1 MNWRLIESS
10 AELTAVLA
18 EHREHPHV
26 AVDTEFRRRDTFYPQ
41 VALLQLC
48 WGGDAFLI
56 DPLSLDDL
64 TALKTWLTD
73 PAQVKFLH
81 SASEDLEVFAHWL
94 GVLPTPLF
102 DTQRAATLVGLG
114 GGQSYRALVASFHDI
129 DLPKDETQSDWL
141 QRPLTDRQ
149 AEYAALDVTYL
160 YPIGLELEARATEL
174 GRLDWVLEEGARL
187 RPGGKPPISK
197 FRSAYKLSPRQ
208 QWALT
213 ELVDWREAEAK
224 GRDRPRSWI
233 LSDKVVM
240 ATARALPSSVRELSA
255 IDEMPAGLVRR
266 AGDTLL
272 ARIAAANDRDMATL
286 PAEIATPLSGSERQL
301 LKQLT
306 ARVLT
311 VSESLAVPPE
321 ALMPKADLEQL
332 IRLQANPSLPLPAA
346 WSGWRAERV
355 VAPLREWLSQER
367 SKGSAEESDG
377 ANNMES
383 DVESDA

>member
-1 MNWRLIESS
+1 VNWRLIDSS
-10 AELTAVLA
+10 AELSAVLA
-18 EHREHPHV
+18 EHREHSHV

-56 DPLSLDDL
+56 DPLLLDDL
-64 TALKTWLTD
+64 AALKTWLAD

-94 GVLPTPLF
+94 DVLPAPLF
-102 DTQRAATLVGLG
+102 DTQRAAALVGLG

-160 YPIGLELEARATEL
+160 HPIGLKLEALAREL

-197 FRSAYKLSPRQ
+197 FRSAHKLSPRQ
-208 QWALT
+208 QWALS
-213 ELVDWREAEAK
+213 ELVDWRETQAK

-240 ATARALPSSVRELSA
+240 ATARALPSTVRELSA
-255 IDEMPAGLVRR
+255 VDEMPAGLVRR
-266 AGDTLL
+266 AGDALL
-272 ARIAAANDRDMATL
+272 ARIAAASERDMATL
-286 PAEIATPLSGSERQL
+286 PAEISTPLSSTERQL

-306 ARVLT
+306 ERVVT

-332 IRLQANPSLPLPAA
+332 IRLQANPSLPSPAA

-355 VAPLREWLSQER
+355 VDPLREWLSQE
-367 SKGSAEESDG
+367 STQGCAEESD
-377 ANNMES
+377 MES
-383 DVESDA
+383 GA

>member
-1 MNWRLIESS
+1 VNWRLIDSS
-10 AELTAVLA
+10 AELSAVLA
-18 EHREHPHV
+18 EHREHSHV

-56 DPLSLDDL
+56 DPLLLDDL
-64 TALKTWLTD
+64 AALKTWLAD

-94 GVLPTPLF
+94 DVLPAPLF
-102 DTQRAATLVGLG
+102 DTQRAAALVGLG

-160 YPIGLELEARATEL
+160 HPIGLKLEALAREL

-197 FRSAYKLSPRQ
+197 FRSAHKLSPRQ
-208 QWALT
+208 QWALS
-213 ELVDWREAEAK
+213 ELVDWRETEAK

-240 ATARALPSSVRELSA
+240 ATARALPSTVRELSA
-255 IDEMPAGLVRR
+255 VDEMPAGLVRR
-266 AGDTLL
+266 AGDALL
-272 ARIAAANDRDMATL
+272 ARIAAASERDMATL
-286 PAEIATPLSGSERQL
+286 PAEISTPLSSTERQL

-306 ARVLT
+306 ERVVT

-332 IRLQANPSLPLPAA
+332 IRLQANPSLPSPAA

-355 VAPLREWLSQER
+355 VAPLREWLSQESSR
-367 SKGSAEESDG
+367 GSAEERDG
-377 ANNMES
+377 ANDVES

>member
-1 MNWRLIESS
+1 VNWRLIDSS
-10 AELTAVLA
+10 AELSAVLA
-18 EHREHPHV
+18 EHREHSHV

-64 TALKTWLTD
+64 AALKTWLAD

-94 GVLPTPLF
+94 DVLPAPLF
-102 DTQRAATLVGLG
+102 DTQRAAALVGLG

-160 YPIGLELEARATEL
+160 HPIGLKLEALAREL

-197 FRSAYKLSPRQ
+197 FRSAHKLSPRQ
-208 QWALT
+208 QWALS
-213 ELVDWREAEAK
+213 ELVDWRETEAK

-233 LSDKVVM
+233 LSDKVMM
-240 ATARALPSSVRELSA
+240 ATARALPSTVRELSA
-255 IDEMPAGLVRR
+255 VDEMPAGLVRR
-266 AGDTLL
+266 AGDALL
-272 ARIAAANDRDMATL
+272 ARIAAASERDMATL
-286 PAEIATPLSGSERQL
+286 PAEISTPLSSTERQL

-306 ARVLT
+306 ERVVT

-332 IRLQANPSLPLPAA
+332 IRLQANPSLPSPAA

-355 VAPLREWLSQER
+355 VDPLREWLSQE
-367 SKGSAEESDG
+367 STQGCAEESD
-377 ANNMES
+377 MES
-383 DVESDA
+383 GT

>member
-1 MNWRLIESS
+1 MNWRLIDSS
-10 AELTAVLA
+10 AELSAVLA
-18 EHREHPHV
+18 EHREHSHV

-56 DPLSLDDL
+56 DPLLLDDL
-64 TALKTWLTD
+64 AALKTWLAD

-94 GVLPTPLF
+94 DVLPAPLF
-102 DTQRAATLVGLG
+102 DTQRAAALVGLG

-160 YPIGLELEARATEL
+160 HPIGLKLEALAREM

-197 FRSAYKLSPRQ
+197 FRSAHKLPPRQ

-213 ELVDWREAEAK
+213 ELVDWRETEAK

-240 ATARALPSSVRELSA
+240 ATARALPSTVRELSA
-255 IDEMPAGLVRR
+255 VDEMPAGLVRR
-266 AGDTLL
+266 AGDALL
-272 ARIAAANDRDMATL
+272 ARIAAASERDMATL
-286 PAEIATPLSGSERQL
+286 PAEISTPLSSTERQL

-306 ARVLT
+306 ERVVT

-332 IRLQANPSLPLPAA
+332 IRLQANPSLPSPAA

-355 VAPLREWLSQER
+355 VDPLREWLSQE
-367 SKGSAEESDG
+367 STQGCAEESD
-377 ANNMES
+377 MES
-383 DVESDA
+383 GA

>member
-1 MNWRLIESS
+1 MNWRLIDSS
-10 AELTAVLA
+10 AELSAVLA
-18 EHREHPHV
+18 EHREHSHV

-56 DPLSLDDL
+56 DPLLLDDL
-64 TALKTWLTD
+64 AALKTWLAD

-94 GVLPTPLF
+94 DVLPAPLF
-102 DTQRAATLVGLG
+102 DTQRAAALVGLG
-114 GGQSYRALVASFHDI
+114 GGQSYRALVAAFHDI

-160 YPIGLELEARATEL
+160 HPIGLKLEALAREL

-197 FRSAYKLSPRQ
+197 FRSAHKLSPRQ
-208 QWALT
+208 QWALS
-213 ELVDWREAEAK
+213 ELVDWRETEAK

-240 ATARALPSSVRELSA
+240 ATARALPSTVRELSA
-255 IDEMPAGLVRR
+255 VDEMPAGLVRR
-266 AGDTLL
+266 AGDALL
-272 ARIAAANDRDMATL
+272 ARIAAASERDMATL
-286 PAEIATPLSGSERQL
+286 PAEISTPLSSTERQL

-306 ARVLT
+306 ERVVT

-332 IRLQANPSLPLPAA
+332 IRLQANPSLPSPAA
-346 WSGWRAERV
+346 WSGWRAKRV
-355 VAPLREWLSQER
+355 VDPLREWLSQE
-367 SKGSAEESDG
+367 STQGCAEESD
-377 ANNMES
+377 MES
-383 DVESDA
+383 GT

>member
-1 MNWRLIESS
+1 MNWRLIDSS
-10 AELTAVLA
+10 AELSAVLA
-18 EHREHPHV
+18 EHREHSHV

-56 DPLSLDDL
+56 DPLLLDDL
-64 TALKTWLTD
+64 AALKTWLAD

-94 GVLPTPLF
+94 DVLPAPLF
-102 DTQRAATLVGLG
+102 DTQRAAALVGLG
-114 GGQSYRALVASFHDI
+114 GGQSYRALVAAFHDI

-160 YPIGLELEARATEL
+160 HPIGLKLEALAREL

-197 FRSAYKLSPRQ
+197 FRSAHKLSPRQ
-208 QWALT
+208 QWALS
-213 ELVDWREAEAK
+213 ELVDWRETQAK

-240 ATARALPSSVRELSA
+240 ATARALPSTVGELSA
-255 IDEMPAGLVRR
+255 VDEMPAGLVRR
-266 AGDTLL
+266 AGDALL
-272 ARIAAANDRDMATL
+272 ARIAAASERDMATL
-286 PAEIATPLSGSERQL
+286 PAEISTPLSSTERQL

-306 ARVLT
+306 ERVVT

-332 IRLQANPSLPLPAA
+332 IRLQANPSLPSPAA

-355 VAPLREWLSQER
+355 VDPLREWLSQE
-367 SKGSAEESDG
+367 STQGCAEESD
-377 ANNMES
+377 MES
-383 DVESDA
+383 GT

>member
-1 MNWRLIESS
+1 MNWRLIDSS
-10 AELTAVLA
+10 AELSAVLA
-18 EHREHPHV
+18 EHREHSHV

-56 DPLSLDDL
+56 DPLLLDDL
-64 TALKTWLTD
+64 AALKTWLAD

-94 GVLPTPLF
+94 DVLPAPLF
-102 DTQRAATLVGLG
+102 DTQRAAALVGLG

-160 YPIGLELEARATEL
+160 HPIGLKLEALAREM

-197 FRSAYKLSPRQ
+197 FRSAHKLSPRQ
-208 QWALT
+208 QWALS
-213 ELVDWREAEAK
+213 ELVDWRETEAK

-240 ATARALPSSVRELSA
+240 ATARALPSTVRELSA
-255 IDEMPAGLVRR
+255 VDEMPAGLVRR
-266 AGDTLL
+266 AGDALL
-272 ARIAAANDRDMATL
+272 ARIAAASERDMATL
-286 PAEIATPLSGSERQL
+286 PAEISTPLSSTERQL

-306 ARVLT
+306 ERVVT

-332 IRLQANPSLPLPAA
+332 IRLQANPSLPSPAA

-355 VAPLREWLSQER
+355 VDPLREWLSQE
-367 SKGSAEESDG
+367 STQGCAEESD
-377 ANNMES
+377 MES
-383 DVESDA
+383 GT

>member
-1 MNWRLIESS
+1 VNWRLIDSS
-10 AELTAVLA
+10 AELSAVLA
-18 EHREHPHV
+18 EHREHSHV

-56 DPLSLDDL
+56 DPLLLDDL
-64 TALKTWLTD
+64 AALKTWLAD

-94 GVLPTPLF
+94 DVLPAPLF
-102 DTQRAATLVGLG
+102 DTQRAAALVGLG

-160 YPIGLELEARATEL
+160 HPIGLKLEALAREM

-197 FRSAYKLSPRQ
+197 FRSAHKLSPRQ
-208 QWALT
+208 QWALS
-213 ELVDWREAEAK
+213 ELVDWRETQAK

-240 ATARALPSSVRELSA
+240 ATARALPSTVRELSA
-255 IDEMPAGLVRR
+255 VDEMPAGLVRR
-266 AGDTLL
+266 AGDALL
-272 ARIAAANDRDMATL
+272 ARIAAASDRDMATL
-286 PAEIATPLSGSERQL
+286 PAEISTPLSSTERQL

-306 ARVLT
+306 ERVVT

-332 IRLQANPSLPLPAA
+332 IRLQANPSLPSPAA

-355 VAPLREWLSQER
+355 VDPLREWLSQE
-367 SKGSAEESDG
+367 STQGCAEESD
-377 ANNMES
+377 MES
-383 DVESDA
+383 GA

>member
-1 MNWRLIESS
+1 VNWRLIDTS
-10 AELTAVLA
+10 AELSAVLA
-18 EHREHPHV
+18 EHREHSHV

-56 DPLSLDDL
+56 DPLLLDDL
-64 TALKTWLTD
+64 AALKTWLAD

-94 GVLPTPLF
+94 DVLPAPLF
-102 DTQRAATLVGLG
+102 DTQRAAALVGLG

-160 YPIGLELEARATEL
+160 HPIGLKLEALAREL

-197 FRSAYKLSPRQ
+197 FRSAHKLSPRQ
-208 QWALT
+208 QWALS
-213 ELVDWREAEAK
+213 ELVDWRETEAK

-240 ATARALPSSVRELSA
+240 ATARALPSTVRELSA
-255 IDEMPAGLVRR
+255 VDEMPAGLVRR
-266 AGDTLL
+266 AGDALL
-272 ARIAAANDRDMATL
+272 ARIAAASERDMATL
-286 PAEIATPLSGSERQL
+286 PAEISTPLSSTERQL

-306 ARVLT
+306 ERVVT

-332 IRLQANPSLPLPAA
+332 IRLQANPSLPSPAA

-355 VAPLREWLSQER
+355 VDPLREWLSQE
-367 SKGSAEESDG
+367 STQGCAEESD
-377 ANNMES
+377 MES
-383 DVESDA
+383 GT

>member
-1 MNWRLIESS
+1 VNWRLIDSS
-10 AELTAVLA
+10 AELSAVLA
-18 EHREHPHV
+18 EHREHSHV

-56 DPLSLDDL
+56 DPLLLDDL
-64 TALKTWLTD
+64 AALKTWLAD

-94 GVLPTPLF
+94 DVLPAPLF
-102 DTQRAATLVGLG
+102 DTQRAAALVGLG

-160 YPIGLELEARATEL
+160 HPIGLKLEALAREL

-197 FRSAYKLSPRQ
+197 FRSAHKLSPRQ
-208 QWALT
+208 QWALS
-213 ELVDWREAEAK
+213 ELVDWRETEAK

-240 ATARALPSSVRELSA
+240 ATARALPSTVRELSA
-255 IDEMPAGLVRR
+255 VDEMPAGLVRR
-266 AGDTLL
+266 AGDALL
-272 ARIAAANDRDMATL
+272 ARIAAASERDMATL
-286 PAEIATPLSGSERQL
+286 PAEISTPLSSTERQL

-306 ARVLT
+306 ERVVT

-332 IRLQANPSLPLPAA
+332 IRLQANPSLPSPAA

-355 VAPLREWLSQER
+355 VDPLREWLSLESTQ
-367 SKGSAEESDG
+367 GCAEESD
-377 ANNMES
+377 MES
-383 DVESDA
+383 GT

>member
-1 MNWRLIESS
+1 VNWRLIDSS
-10 AELTAVLA
+10 AELSAVLA
-18 EHREHPHV
+18 EHREHSHV

-64 TALKTWLTD
+64 AALKTWLAD

-94 GVLPTPLF
+94 DVLPTPLF
-102 DTQRAATLVGLG
+102 DTQRAAALVGLG
-114 GGQSYRALVASFHDI
+114 GGQSYRALVAAFHDI

-160 YPIGLELEARATEL
+160 HPIGLKLEALAREL
-174 GRLDWVLEEGARL
+174 GRHDWVLEEGARL

-197 FRSAYKLSPRQ
+197 FRSAHKLSPRQ

-213 ELVDWREAEAK
+213 ELVDWRETEAK

-240 ATARALPSSVRELSA
+240 ATARALPSTVRELSA
-255 IDEMPAGLVRR
+255 VDEMPAGLVRR
-266 AGDTLL
+266 AGDALL
-272 ARIAAANDRDMATL
+272 ARIAAASERDMATL
-286 PAEIATPLSGSERQL
+286 PAEISTPLSSTERQL

-306 ARVLT
+306 ARVVT

-332 IRLQANPSLPLPAA
+332 IRLQANPSLPSPAA

-355 VAPLREWLSQER
+355 VDPLREWLSQE
-367 SKGSAEESDG
+367 STQGCAEESD
-377 ANNMES
+377 MES
-383 DVESDA
+383 GT

>member
-1 MNWRLIESS
+1 MNWRLIDSS
-10 AELTAVLA
+10 AELSAVLA
-18 EHREHPHV
+18 EHREHSHV

-56 DPLSLDDL
+56 DPLLLDDL
-64 TALKTWLTD
+64 AALKTWLAD

-94 GVLPTPLF
+94 DVLPAPLF
-102 DTQRAATLVGLG
+102 DTQRAAALVGLG

-160 YPIGLELEARATEL
+160 HPIGLKLEALAREM

-197 FRSAYKLSPRQ
+197 FRSAHKLSPRQ
-208 QWALT
+208 QWALS
-213 ELVDWREAEAK
+213 ELVDWRETEAK

-240 ATARALPSSVRELSA
+240 ATARALPSTVRELSA
-255 IDEMPAGLVRR
+255 VDEMPAGLVRR
-266 AGDTLL
+266 AGDALL
-272 ARIAAANDRDMATL
+272 ARIAAASERDMATL
-286 PAEIATPLSGSERQL
+286 PAEISTPLSSTERQL

-306 ARVLT
+306 ERVVT

-332 IRLQANPSLPLPAA
+332 IRLQANPSLPSPAA

-355 VAPLREWLSQER
+355 VDPLREWLSQE
-367 SKGSAEESDG
+367 STQGCAEESD
-377 ANNMES
+377 MES
-383 DVESDA
+383 GA

>member
-1 MNWRLIESS
+1 MNWRLIDSS
-10 AELTAVLA
+10 AELSAVLA
-18 EHREHPHV
+18 EHREHSHV

-56 DPLSLDDL
+56 DPLLLDDL
-64 TALKTWLTD
+64 AALKTWLAD

-94 GVLPTPLF
+94 DVLPAPLF
-102 DTQRAATLVGLG
+102 DTQRAAALVGLG

-160 YPIGLELEARATEL
+160 HPIGLKLEALAREL

-197 FRSAYKLSPRQ
+197 FRSAHKLSPRQ
-208 QWALT
+208 QWALS
-213 ELVDWREAEAK
+213 ELVDWRETEAK

-240 ATARALPSSVRELSA
+240 ATARALPSTVRELSA
-255 IDEMPAGLVRR
+255 VDEMPAGLVRR
-266 AGDTLL
+266 AGDALL
-272 ARIAAANDRDMATL
+272 ARIAAASERDMATL
-286 PAEIATPLSGSERQL
+286 PAEISTPLSSTERQL

-306 ARVLT
+306 ERVVT

-332 IRLQANPSLPLPAA
+332 IRLQANPSLPSPAA

-355 VAPLREWLSQER
+355 VDPLREWLSQE
-367 SKGSAEESDG
+367 STPVCAEESD
-377 ANNMES
+377 MES
-383 DVESDA
+383 GA

>member
-1 MNWRLIESS
+1 MNWRLIDSS
-10 AELTAVLA
+10 AELSAVLA
-18 EHREHPHV
+18 EHREHSHV

-56 DPLSLDDL
+56 DPLLLDDL
-64 TALKTWLTD
+64 AALKTWLAD

-94 GVLPTPLF
+94 DVLPAPLF
-102 DTQRAATLVGLG
+102 DTQRAAALVGLG
-114 GGQSYRALVASFHDI
+114 GGQSYRALVAAFHDI

-160 YPIGLELEARATEL
+160 HPIGLKLEALAREL

-197 FRSAYKLSPRQ
+197 FRSAHKLSPRQ
-208 QWALT
+208 QWALS
-213 ELVDWREAEAK
+213 ELVDWRETEAK

-240 ATARALPSSVRELSA
+240 ATARALPSTVRELSA
-255 IDEMPAGLVRR
+255 VDEMPAGLVRR
-266 AGDTLL
+266 AGDALL
-272 ARIAAANDRDMATL
+272 ARIAAASERDMATL
-286 PAEIATPLSGSERQL
+286 PAEISTPLSSTERQL

-306 ARVLT
+306 ERVVT

-332 IRLQANPSLPLPAA
+332 IRLQANPSLPSPAA

-355 VAPLREWLSQER
+355 VDPLREWLSQE
-367 SKGSAEESDG
+367 STQGCAEESD
-377 ANNMES
+377 MES
-383 DVESDA
+383 GT

>member
-10 AELTAVLA
+10 AELSAVLA
-18 EHREHPHV
+18 EHRHHSHV

-48 WGGDAFLI
+48 WGADAFLI
-56 DPLSLDDL
+56 DPLLLDDL
-64 TALKTWLTD
+64 SALTTWLAD

-102 DTQRAATLVGLG
+102 DTQRAASMVGLG
-114 GGQSYRALVASFHDI
+114 GGQSYRALVAAFYDI

-160 YPIGLELEARATEL
+160 HPIGLQLEARARDL

-197 FRSAYKLSPRQ
+197 FKSAYRLSSRQ

-233 LSDKVVM
+233 LSDKVLT
-240 ATARALPSSVRELSA
+240 ATARALPSTLHELSA
-255 IDEMPAGLVRR
+255 VDEMPAGLVRR
-266 AGDTLL
+266 AGDALL
-272 ARIAAANDRDMATL
+272 ACIAASAERDVSVSPATIVMPL
-286 PAEIATPLSGSERQL
+286 ASAERHL

-306 ARVLT
+306 ERVAA
-311 VSESLAVPPE
+311 VSESLAIPPE
-321 ALMPKADLEQL
+321 VLMPKADLEQL
-332 IRLQANPSLPLPAA
+332 IRLQVNPSLVAPGA
-346 WSGWRAERV
+346 WVGWRAERV
-355 VAPLREWLSQER
+355 VEPLREWLSQQSALES
-367 SKGSAEESDG
+367 SKEPGI
-377 ANNMES
+377 
-383 DVESDA
+383 

>member
-1 MNWRLIESS
+1 MNWRLIDSS
-10 AELTAVLA
+10 AELSAVLA
-18 EHREHPHV
+18 EHREHSHV

-56 DPLSLDDL
+56 DPLLLDDL
-64 TALKTWLTD
+64 AALKTWLAD

-94 GVLPTPLF
+94 DVLPTPLF
-102 DTQRAATLVGLG
+102 DTQRAAALVGLG
-114 GGQSYRALVASFHDI
+114 GGQSYRALVAAFHDI

-160 YPIGLELEARATEL
+160 HPIGLKLEALAREM

-197 FRSAYKLSPRQ
+197 FRSAHKLSPRQ
-208 QWALT
+208 QWALS
-213 ELVDWREAEAK
+213 ELVDWRETEAK

-240 ATARALPSSVRELSA
+240 ATARALPSTVRELSA
-255 IDEMPAGLVRR
+255 VDEMPAGLVRR
-266 AGDTLL
+266 AGDALL
-272 ARIAAANDRDMATL
+272 ARIAAASERDMATL
-286 PAEIATPLSGSERQL
+286 PAEISTPLSSTERQL

-306 ARVLT
+306 ERVVT

-332 IRLQANPSLPLPAA
+332 IRLQANPSLPSPAA

-355 VAPLREWLSQER
+355 VDPLREWLSQE
-367 SKGSAEESDG
+367 STQGCAEESD
-377 ANNMES
+377 MES
-383 DVESDA
+383 GT

>member
-1 MNWRLIESS
+1 VNWRLIDSS
-10 AELTAVLA
+10 AELSAVLA
-18 EHREHPHV
+18 EHREHSHV

-56 DPLSLDDL
+56 DPLLLDDL
-64 TALKTWLTD
+64 AALKTWLAD

-94 GVLPTPLF
+94 DVLPAPLF
-102 DTQRAATLVGLG
+102 DTQRAAALVGLG
-114 GGQSYRALVASFHDI
+114 GGQSYCALVAAFHDI

-160 YPIGLELEARATEL
+160 HPIGLKLEALAREL

-197 FRSAYKLSPRQ
+197 FRSAHKLPPRQ

-213 ELVDWREAEAK
+213 ELVDWRETEAK

-240 ATARALPSSVRELSA
+240 ATARALPSTVRELSA
-255 IDEMPAGLVRR
+255 VDEMPAGLVRR
-266 AGDTLL
+266 AGDALL
-272 ARIAAANDRDMATL
+272 ARIAAASERDMATL
-286 PAEIATPLSGSERQL
+286 PAEISTPLSSTERQL

-306 ARVLT
+306 ERVVT

-332 IRLQANPSLPLPAA
+332 IRLQANPSLPSPAA

-355 VAPLREWLSQER
+355 VDPLREWLSQE
-367 SKGSAEESDG
+367 STQGCAEESD
-377 ANNMES
+377 MES
-383 DVESDA
+383 GT

>member
-1 MNWRLIESS
+1 MNWRLIDSS
-10 AELTAVLA
+10 AELSAVLA
-18 EHREHPHV
+18 EHREHSHV

-56 DPLSLDDL
+56 DPLLLDDL
-64 TALKTWLTD
+64 AALKTWLAD

-94 GVLPTPLF
+94 DVLPAPLF
-102 DTQRAATLVGLG
+102 DTQRAAALVGLG

-160 YPIGLELEARATEL
+160 HPIGLKLEALAREL

-197 FRSAYKLSPRQ
+197 FRSAHKLSPRQ
-208 QWALT
+208 QLALS
-213 ELVDWREAEAK
+213 ELVDWRESEAK

-240 ATARALPSSVRELSA
+240 ATARALPSTVRELSA
-255 IDEMPAGLVRR
+255 VDEMPAGLVRR
-266 AGDTLL
+266 AGDALL
-272 ARIAAANDRDMATL
+272 ARIAAASERDMATL
-286 PAEIATPLSGSERQL
+286 PAEISTPLSSTERQL

-306 ARVLT
+306 ERVVT

-332 IRLQANPSLPLPAA
+332 IRLQANPSLPSPAA

-355 VAPLREWLSQER
+355 VDPLREWLSQE
-367 SKGSAEESDG
+367 STQGCAEESD
-377 ANNMES
+377 MES
-383 DVESDA
+383 GT

>member
-1 MNWRLIESS
+1 VNWRLIDTS
-10 AELTAVLA
+10 AELSAVLA
-18 EHREHPHV
+18 EHREHSHV

-56 DPLSLDDL
+56 DPLLLDDL
-64 TALKTWLTD
+64 AALKTWLAD

-94 GVLPTPLF
+94 DVLPAPLF
-102 DTQRAATLVGLG
+102 DTQRAAALVGLG

-160 YPIGLELEARATEL
+160 HPIGLKLEALAREL

-197 FRSAYKLSPRQ
+197 FRSAHKLSPRQ
-208 QWALT
+208 QWALS
-213 ELVDWREAEAK
+213 ELVDWRETEAK

-240 ATARALPSSVRELSA
+240 ATARALPSTVRELSA
-255 IDEMPAGLVRR
+255 VDEMPAGLVRR
-266 AGDTLL
+266 AGDALL
-272 ARIAAANDRDMATL
+272 ARIAAASERDMATL
-286 PAEIATPLSGSERQL
+286 PAEISTPLSSTERQL

-306 ARVLT
+306 ERVVT

-332 IRLQANPSLPLPAA
+332 IRLQANPSLPSPAA

-355 VAPLREWLSQER
+355 VDPLREWLSQE
-367 SKGSAEESDG
+367 STQGCAEESD
-377 ANNMES
+377 MES
-383 DVESDA
+383 GA

>member
-1 MNWRLIESS
+1 MNWRLIDSS
-10 AELTAVLA
+10 AELSAVLA
-18 EHREHPHV
+18 EHREHSHV

-64 TALKTWLTD
+64 AALKTWLAD

-94 GVLPTPLF
+94 DVLPAPLF
-102 DTQRAATLVGLG
+102 DTQRAAALVGLG
-114 GGQSYRALVASFHDI
+114 GGQSYRALVAAFHDI

-160 YPIGLELEARATEL
+160 HPIGLKLEALAREL

-197 FRSAYKLSPRQ
+197 FRSAHKLSPRQ
-208 QWALT
+208 QWALS
-213 ELVDWREAEAK
+213 ELVDWRETQAK

-240 ATARALPSSVRELSA
+240 ATARALPSTVRELSA
-255 IDEMPAGLVRR
+255 VDEMPAGLVRR
-266 AGDTLL
+266 AGDALL
-272 ARIAAANDRDMATL
+272 ARIAAASERDMATL
-286 PAEIATPLSGSERQL
+286 PAEISTPLSSTERQL

-306 ARVLT
+306 ERVVT

-332 IRLQANPSLPLPAA
+332 IRLQANPSLPSPAA

-355 VAPLREWLSQER
+355 VDPLREWLSQE
-367 SKGSAEESDG
+367 STQGCAEESD
-377 ANNMES
+377 MES
-383 DVESDA
+383 GT

>member
-1 MNWRLIESS
+1 VNWRLIDSS
-10 AELTAVLA
+10 AELSAVLA
-18 EHREHPHV
+18 EHREHSHV

-56 DPLSLDDL
+56 DPLLLDDL
-64 TALKTWLTD
+64 AALKTWLAD

-94 GVLPTPLF
+94 DVLPTPLF
-102 DTQRAATLVGLG
+102 DTQRAAALVGLG
-114 GGQSYRALVASFHDI
+114 GGQSYRALVAAFHDI

-160 YPIGLELEARATEL
+160 HPIGLKLEALAREL

-197 FRSAYKLSPRQ
+197 FRSAHKLSPRQ
-208 QWALT
+208 QWALS
-213 ELVDWREAEAK
+213 ELVDWRETEAK

-240 ATARALPSSVRELSA
+240 ATARALPSTVRELSA
-255 IDEMPAGLVRR
+255 VDEMPAGLVRR
-266 AGDTLL
+266 AGDALL
-272 ARIAAANDRDMATL
+272 ARIAAASERDMATL
-286 PAEIATPLSGSERQL
+286 PAEISTPLSSTERQL

-306 ARVLT
+306 ERVVT

-332 IRLQANPSLPLPAA
+332 IRLQANPSLPSPAA

-355 VAPLREWLSQER
+355 VDPLREWLSQE
-367 SKGSAEESDG
+367 STQGCAEESD
-377 ANNMES
+377 MES
-383 DVESDA
+383 GT

>member
-1 MNWRLIESS
+1 MNWRLIDSS
-10 AELTAVLA
+10 AELSAVLA
-18 EHREHPHV
+18 EHREHSHV

-56 DPLSLDDL
+56 DPLLLDDL
-64 TALKTWLTD
+64 AALKTWLAD

-94 GVLPTPLF
+94 DVLPAPLF
-102 DTQRAATLVGLG
+102 DTQRAAALVGLG

-160 YPIGLELEARATEL
+160 HPIGLKLEALAREL

-197 FRSAYKLSPRQ
+197 FRSAHKLSPRQ
-208 QWALT
+208 QWALS
-213 ELVDWREAEAK
+213 ELVDWRETEAK
-224 GRDRPRSWI
+224 RRDRPRSWI

-240 ATARALPSSVRELSA
+240 ATARALPSTVRELSA
-255 IDEMPAGLVRR
+255 VDEMPAGLVRR
-266 AGDTLL
+266 AGDALL
-272 ARIAAANDRDMATL
+272 ARIAAASERDMATL
-286 PAEIATPLSGSERQL
+286 PAEISTPLSSTERQL

-306 ARVLT
+306 ERVVT

-332 IRLQANPSLPLPAA
+332 IRLQANPSLPSPAA

-355 VAPLREWLSQER
+355 VDPLREWLSQE
-367 SKGSAEESDG
+367 STQGCAEESD
-377 ANNMES
+377 MES
-383 DVESDA
+383 GA

>member
-1 MNWRLIESS
+1 MNWRLIDSS
-10 AELTAVLA
+10 AELSAVLA
-18 EHREHPHV
+18 EHREHSHV

-56 DPLSLDDL
+56 DPLLLDDL
-64 TALKTWLTD
+64 AALKTWLAD

-94 GVLPTPLF
+94 DVLPAPLF
-102 DTQRAATLVGLG
+102 DTQRAAALVGLG

-160 YPIGLELEARATEL
+160 HPIGLKLEALAREL

-197 FRSAYKLSPRQ
+197 FRSAHKLSPRQ
-208 QWALT
+208 QWALS
-213 ELVDWREAEAK
+213 ELVDWRETQAK

-240 ATARALPSSVRELSA
+240 ATARALPSTVRELSA
-255 IDEMPAGLVRR
+255 VDEMPAGLVRR
-266 AGDTLL
+266 AGDALL
-272 ARIAAANDRDMATL
+272 ARIAAASERDMATL
-286 PAEIATPLSGSERQL
+286 PAEISTPLSSTERQL

-306 ARVLT
+306 ERVVT

-332 IRLQANPSLPLPAA
+332 IRLQANPSLPSPAA

-355 VAPLREWLSQER
+355 VDPLREWLSQE
-367 SKGSAEESDG
+367 STQGCAEESD
-377 ANNMES
+377 MES
-383 DVESDA
+383 GT

>member
-1 MNWRLIESS
+1 VNWRLIDSS
-10 AELTAVLA
+10 AELSAVLA

-56 DPLSLDDL
+56 DPLLLDDL
-64 TALKTWLTD
+64 AALKTWLAD

-94 GVLPTPLF
+94 DVLPAPLF
-102 DTQRAATLVGLG
+102 DTQRAAALVGLG

-160 YPIGLELEARATEL
+160 HPIGLKLEALAREL

-197 FRSAYKLSPRQ
+197 FRSAHKLSPRQ
-208 QWALT
+208 QWALS
-213 ELVDWREAEAK
+213 ELVDWRETEAK

-240 ATARALPSSVRELSA
+240 ATARALPSTVRELSA
-255 IDEMPAGLVRR
+255 VDEMPAGLVRR
-266 AGDTLL
+266 AGDALL
-272 ARIAAANDRDMATL
+272 ARIAAASERDMATL
-286 PAEIATPLSGSERQL
+286 PAEISTPLSSTERQL

-306 ARVLT
+306 ERVVT

-332 IRLQANPSLPLPAA
+332 IRLQANPSLPSPAA

-355 VAPLREWLSQER
+355 VDPLREWLSQE
-367 SKGSAEESDG
+367 STQGCAEESD
-377 ANNMES
+377 MES
-383 DVESDA
+383 GT

>member
-1 MNWRLIESS
+1 MNWRLIDSS
-10 AELTAVLA
+10 AELSAVLA
-18 EHREHPHV
+18 EHREHSHV

-56 DPLSLDDL
+56 DPLLLDDL
-64 TALKTWLTD
+64 AALKTWLAD

-94 GVLPTPLF
+94 DVLPAPLF
-102 DTQRAATLVGLG
+102 DTQRAAALVGLG

-160 YPIGLELEARATEL
+160 HPIGLKLEALAREM

-197 FRSAYKLSPRQ
+197 FRSAHKLSPRQ
-208 QWALT
+208 QWALS
-213 ELVDWREAEAK
+213 ELVDWRETQAK

-240 ATARALPSSVRELSA
+240 ATARALPSTVRELSA
-255 IDEMPAGLVRR
+255 VDEMPAGLVRR
-266 AGDTLL
+266 AGDALL
-272 ARIAAANDRDMATL
+272 ARIAAASERDMATL
-286 PAEIATPLSGSERQL
+286 PAEISTPLSSTERQL

-306 ARVLT
+306 ERVVT

-332 IRLQANPSLPLPAA
+332 IRLQANPSLPSPAA

-355 VAPLREWLSQER
+355 VDPLREWLSQE
-367 SKGSAEESDG
+367 STQGCAEESD
-377 ANNMES
+377 MES
-383 DVESDA
+383 GA

>member
-1 MNWRLIESS
+1 MNWRLIDSS
-10 AELTAVLA
+10 AELSAVLA
-18 EHREHPHV
+18 EHREHSHV

-56 DPLSLDDL
+56 DPLLLDDL
-64 TALKTWLTD
+64 AALKTWLAD

-94 GVLPTPLF
+94 DVLPAPLF
-102 DTQRAATLVGLG
+102 DTQRAAALVGLG
-114 GGQSYRALVASFHDI
+114 GGQSYRALVAAFHDI

-160 YPIGLELEARATEL
+160 HPIGLKLEALAREL

-197 FRSAYKLSPRQ
+197 FRSAHKLSPRQ
-208 QWALT
+208 QWALS
-213 ELVDWREAEAK
+213 ELVDWRETQAK

-240 ATARALPSSVRELSA
+240 ATARALPSTVRELSA
-255 IDEMPAGLVRR
+255 VDEMPAGLVRR
-266 AGDTLL
+266 AGDALL
-272 ARIAAANDRDMATL
+272 ARIAAASERDMATL
-286 PAEIATPLSGSERQL
+286 PAEISTPLSSTERQL

-306 ARVLT
+306 ERVVT

-332 IRLQANPSLPLPAA
+332 IRLQANPSLPSPAA

-355 VAPLREWLSQER
+355 VDPLREWLSQE
-367 SKGSAEESDG
+367 STQGCAEESD
-377 ANNMES
+377 MES
-383 DVESDA
+383 GT

>member
-10 AELTAVLA
+10 AELSAVLA
-18 EHREHPHV
+18 EHRHHSHV

-48 WGGDAFLI
+48 WGADAFLI
-56 DPLSLDDL
+56 DPLLLDDL
-64 TALKTWLTD
+64 SVLTTWLAD

-102 DTQRAATLVGLG
+102 DTQRAASMVGLG
-114 GGQSYRALVASFHDI
+114 GGQSYRALVAAFYDI

-160 YPIGLELEARATEL
+160 HPIGLQLEARARDL

-197 FRSAYKLSPRQ
+197 FKSAYRLSSRQ

-233 LSDKVVM
+233 LGDKVLT
-240 ATARALPSSVRELSA
+240 ATARALPSTLHELSA
-255 IDEMPAGLVRR
+255 VDEMPAGLVRR
-266 AGDTLL
+266 AGDALL
-272 ARIAAANDRDMATL
+272 ACIAAAAERDVSVSPATIVMPL
-286 PAEIATPLSGSERQL
+286 ASAERHL
-301 LKQLT
+301 LKQLIE
-306 ARVLT
+306 RVAA
-311 VSESLAVPPE
+311 VSESLA
-321 ALMPKADLEQL
+321 
-332 IRLQANPSLPLPAA
+332 IRNITFQ
-346 WSGWRAERV
+346 
-355 VAPLREWLSQER
+355 
-367 SKGSAEESDG
+367 
-377 ANNMES
+377 
-383 DVESDA
+383 

>member
-1 MNWRLIESS
+1 VNWRLIDSS
-10 AELTAVLA
+10 AELSAVLA
-18 EHREHPHV
+18 EHREHSHV

-56 DPLSLDDL
+56 DPLLLDDL
-64 TALKTWLTD
+64 AALKTWLAD

-94 GVLPTPLF
+94 DVLPAPLF
-102 DTQRAATLVGLG
+102 DTQRAAALVGLG

-160 YPIGLELEARATEL
+160 HPIGLKLEALAREL

-197 FRSAYKLSPRQ
+197 FRSAHKLSPRQ
-208 QWALT
+208 QWALS
-213 ELVDWREAEAK
+213 ELVDWRETEAK

-240 ATARALPSSVRELSA
+240 ATARALPSTVRELSA
-255 IDEMPAGLVRR
+255 VDEMPAGLVRR
-266 AGDTLL
+266 AGDALL
-272 ARIAAANDRDMATL
+272 ARIAAASERDMATL
-286 PAEIATPLSGSERQL
+286 PAEISTPLSSTERQL

-306 ARVLT
+306 ERVVT

-332 IRLQANPSLPLPAA
+332 IRLQANPSLPSPAA
-346 WSGWRAERV
+346 WSGWRAKRV
-355 VAPLREWLSQER
+355 VDPLREWLSQE
-367 SKGSAEESDG
+367 STQGCAEESD
-377 ANNMES
+377 MES
-383 DVESDA
+383 GT

>member
-1 MNWRLIESS
+1 MNWRLIDSS
-10 AELTAVLA
+10 AELSAVLA
-18 EHREHPHV
+18 EHREHSHV

-56 DPLSLDDL
+56 DPLLLDDL
-64 TALKTWLTD
+64 AALKTWLAD

-94 GVLPTPLF
+94 DVLPAPLF
-102 DTQRAATLVGLG
+102 DTQRAAALVGLG
-114 GGQSYRALVASFHDI
+114 GGQSYRALVAAFHDI

-160 YPIGLELEARATEL
+160 HPIGLKLEALAREL

-197 FRSAYKLSPRQ
+197 FRSAHKLSPRQ
-208 QWALT
+208 QWALS
-213 ELVDWREAEAK
+213 ELVDWRETEAK

-240 ATARALPSSVRELSA
+240 ATARALPSTVRELSA
-255 IDEMPAGLVRR
+255 VDEMPAGLVRR
-266 AGDTLL
+266 AGDALL
-272 ARIAAANDRDMATL
+272 ARIAAASERDMATL
-286 PAEIATPLSGSERQL
+286 PAEISTPLSSTERQL

-306 ARVLT
+306 ERVVT

-332 IRLQANPSLPLPAA
+332 IRLQANPSLPSPAA

-355 VAPLREWLSQER
+355 VDPLREWLSQE
-367 SKGSAEESDG
+367 STQGCAEESDMKSG
-377 ANNMES
+377 T
-383 DVESDA
+383 

>member
-1 MNWRLIESS
+1 VNWRLIDSS
-10 AELTAVLA
+10 AELSAVLA
-18 EHREHPHV
+18 EHREHSHV

-56 DPLSLDDL
+56 DPLLLDDL
-64 TALKTWLTD
+64 AALKTWLAD

-94 GVLPTPLF
+94 DVLPAPLF
-102 DTQRAATLVGLG
+102 DTQRAAALVGLG
-114 GGQSYRALVASFHDI
+114 GGQSYRALVAAFHDI

-160 YPIGLELEARATEL
+160 HPIGLKLEALAREM

-197 FRSAYKLSPRQ
+197 FRSAHKLSPRQ
-208 QWALT
+208 QWALS
-213 ELVDWREAEAK
+213 ELVDWRETEAK

-240 ATARALPSSVRELSA
+240 ATARALPSTVRELSA
-255 IDEMPAGLVRR
+255 VDEMPAGLVRR
-266 AGDTLL
+266 AGDALL
-272 ARIAAANDRDMATL
+272 ARIAAASERDMATL
-286 PAEIATPLSGSERQL
+286 PAEISTPLSSTERQL

-306 ARVLT
+306 ERVVT

-332 IRLQANPSLPLPAA
+332 IRLQANPSLPSPAA

-355 VAPLREWLSQER
+355 VDPLREWLSQE
-367 SKGSAEESDG
+367 STQGCAEESD
-377 ANNMES
+377 MES
-383 DVESDA
+383 GT